1 MHNSFRYKFISYLF
15 LALNRNIYEFITV
28 VQIQRNMECEILKE
42 CRSLLHGERN
52 ITDTLASRIRKCLR
66 TTCRVTSREK
76 TEQGK
81 KRDAWPWEE
90 GKGLFNG
97 ESSGFCS
104 ITGDD
109 PAATKNHSA
118 PLKHRESH
126 GEVFRPVHAG
136 AALKSPIRAA
146 FQIRKGKHI
155 DENNTREKFVGSLA
169 RRAGAPL
176 RCVAYNR
183 AIITTSLR
191 HFIVA
196 SCNDCFN

>member
-1 MHNSFRYKFISYLF
+1 MRNSERMSKF
-15 LALNRNIYEFITV
+15 
-28 VQIQRNMECEILKE
+28 
-42 CRSLLHGERN
+42 
-52 ITDTLASRIRKCLR
+52 
-66 TTCRVTSREK
+66 TSRWKKHHRHACFANTQVSANNVSSHFEK

-81 KRDAWPWEE
+81 KRDARPWEE

-97 ESSGFCS
+97 ESSGFCG

-126 GEVFRPVHAG
+126 DEVFRPVHAG

-146 FQIRKGKHI
+146 LQIRKGKHI
-155 DENNTREKFVGSLA
+155 DENNTREIFVGSLA